1 MSKLA
6 NPKPRD
12 FTSQELNDQELRYIL
27 TLISTSKFDGKD
39 VFVVADIVDKLNK
52 KIEFNH
58 NEVRSKR
65 G

>member
-1 MSKLA
+1 MSKLVGS
-6 NPKPRD
+6 D
-12 FTSQELNDQELRYIL
+12 LNDQELRYIL

-52 KIEFNH
+52 KIELNH
-58 NEVRSKR
+58 NEARNKR

>member
-1 MSKLA
+1 MGIVAKGGAPGGVDL
-6 NPKPRD
+6 NY
-12 FTSQELNDQELRYIL
+12 QELKYIL

-52 KIEFNH
+52 KIELNH
-58 NEVRSKR
+58 NEARNKR